1 MLGIGAEEFL
11 LVLIV
16 ALLVLGPERLPRVAR
31 DIGRVVGDLR
41 RTSDEFREEFLQAD
55 KFLERQ
61 APTTTPPPPEPAS
74 LPGGAAPAP
83 APTETAAS
91 ASDESAFDREMRE
104 ARERL
109 AAARDKPAT

>member
-1 MLGIGAEEFL
+1 MLGIGAEELL
-11 LVLIV
+11 LVLVV

-61 APTTTPPPPEPAS
+61 APTTSTPPAEPAS

-83 APTETAAS
+83 VEPAGGAP
-91 ASDESAFDREMRE
+91 DESAFDREMRE

-109 AAARDKPAT
+109 AAAREKPAT

>member
-1 MLGIGAEEFL
+1 MLGIGAEEL
-11 LVLIV
+11 ILVLIV

-55 KFLERQ
+55 KFLQAEKLLEKQ
-61 APTTTPPPPEPAS
+61 ASAAPTAVAEPAQ
-74 LPGGAAPAP
+74 PAIEP
-83 APTETAAS
+83 ATAT
-91 ASDESAFDREMRE
+91 DPNESAFDREMRE

-109 AAARDKPAT
+109 AAEHEKPAT